1 MIDTTVMTQ
10 NAKKTN
16 TKTQKTQMHFFYN
29 IAKKPEKE
37 IFAF

>member
-10 NAKKTN
+10 NTKKTHKN
-16 TKTQKTQMHFFYN
+16 TKNANAFFYN
-29 IAKKPEKE
+29 IAKNPEKE